1 MENVCVRF
9 KKQLLADAVTE
20 QHTRKKHSLSSAASG
35 TDRSDNTVTQK
46 SAQAD
51 SAIHLDFTRVLG
63 RMHRCSLQLH
73 RLLFV
78 RDLREKSK

>member
-1 MENVCVRF
+1 MANGACQVRKAASRGCSHRAAHR
-9 KKQLLADAVTE
+9 KK
-20 QHTRKKHSLSSAASG
+20 KKHSLSSAASG

-63 RMHRCSLQLH
+63 GMHRCSLELH
-73 RLLFV
+73 RLLFA
-78 RDLREKSK
+78 RD